1 MNNAA
6 YMFNEET
13 EEIELMHTE
22 EDVEFQVFKYRV
34 SHSHLHISCYSYCE
48 PVCLSVD
55 RFVIISKMGRKFHF
69 YALYH

>member
-1 MNNAA
+1 MNTLYYENMNFLLWQLFVNNAA

-34 SHSHLHISCYSYCE
+34 SHSH
-48 PVCLSVD
+48 
-55 RFVIISKMGRKFHF
+55 
-69 YALYH
+69 